1 MATSTGCSGAR
12 CALRQQQNDR
22 SHTTRPH
29 SRKPFVPQADAQVNS
44 ALLRSVGRSTA
55 AAAAACTLLL
65 GSPVPA
71 ALAIPQTSTC
81 ATELCDGNDYS
92 GKDLTKEYYT
102 KGSVKF
108 ADFTNSNLERVSLFG
123 ANLTGAKLVGANLT
137 YADLGQANLT
147 KADLSDARLE
157 GAIVS
162 STIFDNV
169 TIVGTDFTD
178 TIIRKDIND
187 YLCSIASGTNP
198 TTGVETRDS
207 LLCE

>member
-1 MATSTGCSGAR
+1 
-12 CALRQQQNDR
+12 
-22 SHTTRPH
+22 
-29 SRKPFVPQADAQVNS
+29 
-44 ALLRSVGRSTA
+44 
-55 AAAAACTLLL
+55 
-65 GSPVPA
+65 
-71 ALAIPQTSTC
+71 
-81 ATELCDGNDYS
+81 
-92 GKDLTKEYYT
+92 
-102 KGSVKF
+102 
-108 ADFTNSNLERVSLFG
+108 
-123 ANLTGAKLVGANLT
+123 LT

-207 LLCE
+207 LLCQ

>member
-1 MATSTGCSGAR
+1 M
-12 CALRQQQNDR
+12 
-22 SHTTRPH
+22 
-29 SRKPFVPQADAQVNS
+29 
-44 ALLRSVGRSTA
+44 
-55 AAAAACTLLL
+55 
-65 GSPVPA
+65 
-71 ALAIPQTSTC
+71 
-81 ATELCDGNDYS
+81 
-92 GKDLTKEYYT
+92 
-102 KGSVKF
+102 
-108 ADFTNSNLERVSLFG
+108 
-123 ANLTGAKLVGANLT
+123 
-137 YADLGQANLT
+137 T

-207 LLCE
+207 LLCQ

>member
-1 MATSTGCSGAR
+1 MGA
-12 CALRQQQNDR
+12 
-22 SHTTRPH
+22 
-29 SRKPFVPQADAQVNS
+29 
-44 ALLRSVGRSTA
+44 
-55 AAAAACTLLL
+55 
-65 GSPVPA
+65 
-71 ALAIPQTSTC
+71 QTSTC

-123 ANLTGAKLVGANLT
+123 ANLTGAKLVGTPLCLAPRRHQPPHVTASAWILSQFTTDRPLSVPPGANLT